1 MLDAKIRDDSFQTTG
16 GLPTLAPAGVALF
29 RALDRQF
36 LRWAEACGAIEKRYP
51 VLMRV
56 EDLARFDYFRNF
68 PHIAVCACGIDS
80 GGQEHYASRSTS
92 VVEIPPQ
99 HLTNADHVLA
109 PAACYNIYLDYQDTA
124 LTRPLKVTTITECH
138 RNESNYTGL
147 ARLRGFSMR
156 EIVCIGSAE
165 DVKRHV
171 ADTKETVMRFLDKLK
186 VPVDIEVASDPFF
199 DRSSQRALLSRMFPT
214 KEELCYAGEVAVG
227 SFNFHRNFFG
237 ERCGITFGGECA
249 FSGCVAFGVERW
261 IHMML
266 QHYGDAAL
274 ATAALDAALPRGA

>member
-1 MLDAKIRDDSFQTTG
+1 MLGAKMRDGSFQATG

-80 GGQEHYASRSTS
+80 DEQEHYAGRSTS
-92 VVEIPPQ
+92 AAEIPPQ
-99 HLTNADHVLA
+99 HLANADHVLA
-109 PAACYNIYLDYQDTA
+109 PAACYNIYLDYQAMA
-124 LTRPLKVTTITECH
+124 LADPLKVTTITECH
-138 RNESNYTGL
+138 RNETHYTGL
-147 ARLRGFSMR
+147 TRLRGFSMR
-156 EIVCIGSAE
+156 EIVCIGSAD

-171 ADTKETVMRFLDKLK
+171 ADFKETVMHFLNRLN

-199 DRSSQRALLSRMFPT
+199 DRSSERALLSRMFPT
-214 KEELCYAGEVAVG
+214 KEELRYAGEVAVA

-274 ATAALDAALPRGA
+274 ATAALDAALPRAA